1 MLEHLKKKDLRNS
14 LQMLESSHRNSLQF
28 GTTVLKKVEY
38 SRQKVEER
46 RKMIEIEEHRSRG
59 KWREGGG
66 SLTNQPTLCVYAPVT
81 VPILVLSHIL
91 TVLWLVSTYVLQ
103 KDNTPTPTI
112 WTKLF

>member
-59 KWREGGG
+59 KWREGVGG
-66 SLTNQPTLCVYAPVT
+66 QSDESA
-81 VPILVLSHIL
+81 HI
-91 TVLWLVSTYVLQ
+91 V
-103 KDNTPTPTI
+103 
-112 WTKLF
+112 